1 MQDVGKITRSE
12 AEAEIE
18 RLSKINTDWFDVIF
32 KTAFSQNHSVALSGG
47 TEKSQY
53 YATLNYRK
61 TKGIVPTN
69 VYENWGGSLRLSQKF
84 NSWLQINFDV
94 SSTIRKDE
102 DSEMSVNPL
111 RYATYAN
118 PYERPYDEEGNLEY
132 DRSYTSEL
140 SSLKDGYKYDFNIL
154 DEMKRNSL
162 QRNLLITIFLWS

>member
-1 MQDVGKITRSE
+1 MGRFLT
-12 AEAEIE
+12 
-18 RLSKINTDWFDVIF
+18 F
-32 KTAFSQNHSVALSGG
+32 
-47 TEKSQY
+47 
-53 YATLNYRK
+53 
-61 TKGIVPTN
+61 VP
-69 VYENWGGSLRLSQKF
+69 KF

-140 SSLKDGYKYDFNIL
+140 SSLKDGYKYDLIFWMQ
-154 DEMKRNSL
+154 MKRNKIYKEIS
-162 QRNLLITIFLWS
+162 

>member
-1 MQDVGKITRSE
+1 M
-12 AEAEIE
+12 
-18 RLSKINTDWFDVIF
+18 
-32 KTAFSQNHSVALSGG
+32 
-47 TEKSQY
+47 
-53 YATLNYRK
+53 
-61 TKGIVPTN
+61 
-69 VYENWGGSLRLSQKF
+69 SQKF

-154 DEMKRNSL
+154 DEMKRNKSTKKSL
-162 QRNLLITIFLWS
+162 DNNISLELNFQILKNLKLST